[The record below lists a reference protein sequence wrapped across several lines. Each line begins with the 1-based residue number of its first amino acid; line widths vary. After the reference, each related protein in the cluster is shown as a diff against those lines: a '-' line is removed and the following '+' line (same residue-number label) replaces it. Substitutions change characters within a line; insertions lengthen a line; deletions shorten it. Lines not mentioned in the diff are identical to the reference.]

1 MVRQR
6 VGKAL
11 AINAGSLTVFA
22 ISASLLTPRA
32 AGPGVSAAVT
42 RSMLTAGTLYA
53 WDLRPVLQ
61 VARFGRQVLLGAA
74 ASGKNKVIQNTDLTR
89 RGEAAFARNGLP
101 MAWQAISDAK
111 GAGLEF
117 ALGSAPLQAQWIY
130 LSSLPASTRG
140 EHWTNVFAG
149 SWRPALDCRPR

>member
-6 VGKAL
+6 VGKSL

-61 VARFGRQVLLGAA
+61 AARFGRQLLLGAL
-74 ASGKNKVIQNTDLTR
+74 GLLTITW
-89 RGEAAFARNGLP
+89 LP
-101 MAWQAISDAK
+101 MPFPLSPIAAVGVFLGLLFLSGVIHHGEWSRIV
-111 GAGLEF
+111 AGLR
-117 ALGSAPLQAQWIY
+117 GVNR
-130 LSSLPASTRG
+130 AS
-140 EHWTNVFAG
+140 E
-149 SWRPALDCRPR
+149 